1 MRIACW
7 ITKAIN
13 THSYY
18 VILIAFSR
26 QKWLHERASKLRLYV
41 HCLSSGTCIKYVL
54 NSGMKRIKRAILV
67 KDFSAELHIIIAS
80 YNIVPI
86 YTLHICHIQR
96 LMKRKCLNV
105 RPLYRSASHQ
115 HYKTCGIIL
124 PFIIACIKPTYLKKT
139 LQISWDTKFTVK
151 LKEAILCTII
161 IISYWDLN
169 KYSWVCFWYII
180 YYTCLICETIF

>member
-1 MRIACW
+1 MYDQTGYRWQYGCTRIACW
-7 ITKAIN
+7 ITKVIN

-26 QKWLHERASKLRLYV
+26 QKWLRERVTMLRHTYIACQMV
-41 HCLSSGTCIKYVL
+41 HVL
-54 NSGMKRIKRAILV
+54 NSSMKRIKHAILV
-67 KDFSAELHIIIAS
+67 KDFSAELQIIIAS

-86 YTLHICHIQR
+86 YTLHIFYIQR
-96 LMKRKCLNV
+96 LMKRECLNV

-115 HYKTCGIIL
+115 HYKTCGNIS

-151 LKEAILCTII
+151 LKEANFLHNNHYFILRF
-161 IISYWDLN
+161 
-169 KYSWVCFWYII
+169 K
-180 YYTCLICETIF
+180 